1 MKTFLNGKEMQFVDG
16 GYEYVFSKP
25 YKRSNSETIEKGNG
39 NKLYIQMYDN
49 GVIIRTLIGE
59 KEVNTLINRNVE
71 IDTKNNKVY
80 ILEKDDEVKK
90 HDDGSVEIIK
100 SSTD

>member
-1 MKTFLNGKEMQFVDG
+1 
-16 GYEYVFSKP
+16 
-25 YKRSNSETIEKGNG
+25 
-39 NKLYIQMYDN
+39 MYDN

-80 ILEKDDEVKK
+80 ILEKDDEVKNMMM
-90 HDDGSVEIIK
+90 DQ
-100 SSTD
+100 